1 MDAFIAGNNEGF
13 KKKRDLVMSK
23 LEEIGIKPAVL
34 PTGAFYVFPVVE
46 RYFGMFTPAG
56 AKIENAMDVCL
67 HILEQ
72 EKPLALVP
80 GGAFGEPRCLRIPF
94 SPQPGSQS
102 IGADKSKLFQIRL
115 DKPPNLGS
123 HAGVATAVQP
133 HTTHWAR

>member
-80 GGAFGEPRCLRIPF
+80 GGAFGEPRCLRI
-94 SPQPGSQS
+94 SYAAS
-102 IGADKSKLFQIRL
+102 IPDLTEAMARMRSALEQLK
-115 DKPPNLGS
+115 
-123 HAGVATAVQP
+123 ATA
-133 HTTHWAR
+133 A